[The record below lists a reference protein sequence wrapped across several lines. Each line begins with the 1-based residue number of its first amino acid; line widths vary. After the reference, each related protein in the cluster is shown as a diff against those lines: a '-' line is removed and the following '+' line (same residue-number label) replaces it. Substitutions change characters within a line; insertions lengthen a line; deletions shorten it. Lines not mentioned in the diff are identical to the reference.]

1 VIIDRAVRYNPDGA
15 ILRRPVVKAVVMAG
29 GEGTRLRPLTVER
42 PKPMVPVGTRP
53 VLEHVLSLL
62 RRHDITEVI
71 ITLQYMAS
79 VIQDYFGDGSDFGV
93 KIHYSVEDAP
103 LGTAGSVKAVE
114 SLLDEP
120 FMVISGDALTDIDL
134 TAAVAF
140 HQQRSA
146 LATLVL
152 SRVSNPLEYGVVIT
166 DDEGRI
172 RQFLEKPSWG
182 EVFSDTVNTG
192 IYILDP
198 RVLAEIPAGQTVDFS
213 REVFPSLLQA
223 SARMYGHI
231 ADGYWCDVGSLSDY
245 VRANAD
251 ALHGRVQIDL
261 PEPSSGNGIRLAG
274 DAQIAEDVRIYG
286 PVLIGRDC
294 RLAAGVTIYG
304 PAVLGDYCVL
314 DARATVDRSVVWSN
328 CYLGEDATLQGAIV
342 CKQCSIKRRSIV
354 FEGAVIGDRCTIN
367 EGAIIRADVRVWPG
381 KEIEAGATVST
392 SLIWGAR
399 GRRSLFGRS
408 GISGLANV
416 EITPEFAA
424 KVGAAYGA
432 TLPRGAA
439 VTINRDLS
447 RAARMIKRA
456 LISGLP
462 SAGINVVDIEAV
474 PLPVAR
480 FETASSGARG
490 GIHVRLSPFDVRAV
504 DIKLFDAR
512 GIDVDGNTQR
522 KIENVF
528 FREDFRRVP
537 LDEIGAI
544 IDAVGVTERYTDA
557 FLRHVDEA
565 AVQHAHFKLVLD
577 FAEGTASQVFSA
589 ILERLA
595 VPRVALNAAAG
606 ERHRARA
613 ADELRNDLRQLALIT
628 TTVQANLGVVMN
640 SDGTRIMLV
649 DERGNAVPAFSA
661 LAAMA
666 LLAVR
671 ANRGGLVVVPAHAP
685 RMLDELVSRHGGQ
698 IVRTRGT
705 SQALM
710 IAAARKGVVLAG
722 DDRGGFLFP
731 DLPSGFDAMIAIAKL
746 LEFLATQGVW
756 LSEVVSGLPAYHLTE
771 VDVPCPWDLK
781 GRVMRALNERS
792 GGTPTPAVDGVQF
805 ELGDEW
811 VIVSPDPDRPA
822 FHIVAESRS
831 DERARELAG
840 RYVDLIRGF
849 LN

>member
-1 VIIDRAVRYNPDGA
+1 M
-15 ILRRPVVKAVVMAG
+15 KAVVMAG

-42 PKPMVPVGTRP
+42 PKPMVPIINRP
-53 VLEHVLSLL
+53 VLEHVLALL

-93 KIHYSVEDAP
+93 KIHYSVEDVP

-120 FMVISGDALTDIDL
+120 FLVISGDALTDIDL

-140 HQQRSA
+140 HHERKA

-152 SRVSNPLEYGVVIT
+152 SRVNNPLEYGVVIT

-192 IYILDP
+192 IYVLDP
-198 RVLAEIPAGQTVDFS
+198 RVLAEIAAGQSVDFS
-213 REVFPSLLQA
+213 REVFPVILNEKG
-223 SARMYGHI
+223 RMFGYI
-231 ADGYWCDVGSLSDY
+231 ADGYWCDVGSLADY
-245 VRANAD
+245 MRANAD
-251 ALHGRVQIDL
+251 ALHGRVKL
-261 PEPSSGNGIRLAG
+261 ARPEGSQSDGVLLAG
-274 DAQIAEDVRIYG
+274 DAQIADDVRIYG

-294 RLAAGVTIYG
+294 RLASGVTIYG
-304 PAVLGDYCVL
+304 PSVIGDYSVL

-328 CYLGEDATLQGAIV
+328 CYLGEGATLQGAIV

-354 FEGAVIGDRCTIN
+354 FEGAVIGDRCTIS

-480 FETASSGARG
+480 LETASSGARG
-490 GIHVRLSPFDVRAV
+490 GIHVRLSPIDAQAV

-512 GIDVDGNTQR
+512 GINLDRDAER
-522 KIENVF
+522 KIENIF

-544 IDAVGVTERYTDA
+544 IDAVGVTERYTDV
-557 FLRHVDEA
+557 FLRQVNAEA
-565 AVQHAHFKLVLD
+565 IERAHFKLVLD
-577 FAEGTASQVFSA
+577 FAEGSASQVFSS
-589 ILERLA
+589 ILERLG
-595 VPRVALNAAAG
+595 VPRVALNAATG
-606 ERHRARA
+606 ERHRVRTHQ
-613 ADELRNDLRQLALIT
+613 ELRNDLRQLALIT
-628 TTVQANLGVVMN
+628 TTVRANVGVVMN
-640 SDGTRIMLV
+640 NDGTRIVLV
-649 DERGNAVPAFSA
+649 DERGNVVPEFSA

-671 ANRGGLVVVPAHAP
+671 AHGGGTVIVPAHAP
-685 RMLDELVSRHGGQ
+685 RMLDELVRRHGGQ
-698 IVRTRGT
+698 VVRTRGT

-710 IAAARKGVVLAG
+710 IAAGRKGVVLAG
-722 DDRGGFLFP
+722 DDHGGFLFP
-731 DLPSGFDAMIAIAKL
+731 EFPSGFDAMIAIVKL

-756 LSEVVSGLPAYHLTE
+756 LSEVVSGLPPYHLTE
-771 VDVPCPWDLK
+771 LDVPCPWDLK
-781 GRVMRALNERS
+781 GRVMRALNERV
-792 GGTPTPAVDGVQF
+792 GGTPTPTVDGVQF

-811 VIVSPDPDRPA
+811 VIISPDPDRPA
-822 FHIVAESRS
+822 FHIIAESRS
-831 DERARELAG
+831 DEHAQALAG
-840 RYVDLIRGF
+840 RYVDLIRAF
-849 LN
+849 QT

>member
-1 VIIDRAVRYNPDGA
+1 M
-15 ILRRPVVKAVVMAG
+15 KAVVMAG

-42 PKPMVPVGTRP
+42 PKPMVPIANRP
-53 VLEHVLSLL
+53 VLEHVLALL
-62 RRHDITEVI
+62 RRHDVTEVI

-79 VIQDYFGDGSDFGV
+79 VIQDYFGDGGDFGV
-93 KIHYSVEDAP
+93 KIHYSVEDVP

-120 FMVISGDALTDIDL
+120 FLVISGDALTDIDL
-134 TAAVAF
+134 TAAVDF
-140 HQQRSA
+140 HHQRKA

-192 IYILDP
+192 IYVLDP
-198 RVLAEIPAGQTVDFS
+198 RVLAEIPAGQSVDFS
-213 REVFPSLLQA
+213 REVFPALLNEKG
-223 SARMYGHI
+223 RLLGHI
-231 ADGYWCDVGSLSDY
+231 ADGYWCDVGSLADY
-245 VRANAD
+245 MRASAD
-251 ALHGRVQIDL
+251 ALHGRVRIER
-261 PEPSSGNGIRLAG
+261 PEASQSDGVLLAG

-286 PVLIGRDC
+286 PVLVGRDC
-294 RLAAGVTIYG
+294 RLASGVTIYG
-304 PAVLGDYCVL
+304 PSVIGDYCVL

-328 CYLGEDATLQGAIV
+328 CYLGEGATLQGAIV
-342 CKQCSIKRRSIV
+342 CKQCSVKRRSIV

-367 EGAIIRADVRVWPG
+367 EGAIVRADVRVWPG

-408 GISGLANV
+408 GIGGLANV

-490 GIHVRLSPFDVRAV
+490 GIHVRLSPVDAQGV

-512 GIDVDGNTQR
+512 GVNLDRNTER
-522 KIENVF
+522 KIENIF

-544 IDAVGVTERYTDA
+544 IDAVGVAERYTDA
-557 FLRHVDEA
+557 FLRQVNAEA
-565 AVQHAHFKLVLD
+565 VERAHFKIVLD
-577 FAEGTASQVFSA
+577 FAEGTASQVFSS
-589 ILERLA
+589 ILERLE
-595 VPRVALNAAAG
+595 VPRVSLNAATG
-606 ERHRARA
+606 ERHRVRTAQ
-613 ADELRNDLRQLALIT
+613 ELRNDLRQLALIT
-628 TTVQANLGVVMN
+628 TTVRANLGVVMN
-640 SDGTRIMLV
+640 NDGTRIVLV
-649 DERGNAVPAFSA
+649 DERGNVVPEFSA
-661 LAAMA
+661 LAAAA

-671 ANRGGLVVVPAHAP
+671 ARGGGTVIVPAHAP
-685 RMLDELVSRHGGQ
+685 RMLDELVGRHGGQ
-698 IVRTRGT
+698 VVRTRGS

-722 DDRGGFLFP
+722 DDRGGFVFP
-731 DLPSGFDAMIAIAKL
+731 EFPSGFDCMIAIVKL

-756 LSEVVSGLPAYHLTE
+756 LSEVVSGLPPYYLTAL
-771 VDVPCPWDLK
+771 DVPCPWDLK
-781 GRVMRALNERS
+781 GRVMRALNERV
-792 GGTPTPAVDGVQF
+792 GGTPTPSVDGVQF
-805 ELGDEW
+805 ELGEEW
-811 VIVSPDPDRPA
+811 VIISPDPDRPA
-822 FHIVAESRS
+822 FHIIAESRS
-831 DERARELAG
+831 DEHAQALAG
-840 RYVDLIRGF
+840 RYVDLIRAF
-849 LN
+849 QS